1 MFKNMIV
8 VCAFFIAGEAS
19 ADYLASAE
27 CKAETYFSNI
37 DVDKKTGLPFPEGA
51 DMKFRVLFT
60 ERHYLFHMKTSLI
73 DDSLKNG
80 DVRITMKKDG
90 AQDNMVFID
99 NLLDKGM
106 IVNGKQYQMLT
117 PEELTTLRNTIE
129 TDFSQHGGLPSR
141 ANSLMST
148 FKTLPGLRRDYQV
161 GTESCGPHLCK
172 RITLSGEHT
181 EVGEKATYSG
191 SILMDL
197 SKKSGTIDTP
207 WGKLIAMEAVSEN
220 LNVTVSTKIGGVV
233 YKHKNHG
240 CESRIIDDSEF
251 NIDISKMVEMP
262 KKQP

>member
-1 MFKNMIV
+1 MFKTIS
-8 VCAFFIAGEAS
+8 FISLIFITSEVNAEYFAS
-19 ADYLASAE
+19 AD

-60 ERHYLFHMKTSLI
+60 ERYYLFHMKTSLI

-90 AQDNMVFID
+90 AQDSMVFID
-99 NLLDKGM
+99 KLLDKGM

-117 PEELTTLRNTIE
+117 PKELTTLTNTIE

-148 FKTLPGLRRDYQV
+148 FNTLPGLRRAYQL
-161 GTESCGPHLCK
+161 GTEPCGPSRCK
-172 RITLSGEHT
+172 HIKLSGELT
-181 EVGEKATYSG
+181 EAGETGTYSG

-197 SKKSGTIDTP
+197 SKKKGALDTP
-207 WGKLIAMEAVSEN
+207 WGKLIAMEVVSEN
-220 LNVTVSTKIGGVV
+220 FTLTVSTKNAGID
-233 YKHKNHG
+233 YKHKNYG
-240 CESRIIDDSEF
+240 CESRKIDDSEF
-251 NIDISKMVEMP
+251 NIDTSKMVEMSKRHP
-262 KKQP
+262 